1 MRILS
6 VGSGFPR
13 HYYEQGE
20 LLAALEELWARRHF
34 NTERLERLHKNVL
47 VGGRH
52 LALPIEE
59 YERLATFGAA
69 NDAWIEVAQEVGEAA
84 VRDALDRAGLAP
96 ADVGSLY
103 FVTVTGV
110 ATPSIDAR
118 LVNRLGLSPQVKR
131 VPIFGLGCVAGA
143 AGIARAADY
152 VRGFPD
158 EVAVLLSVELC
169 SLTLQREDLSVPNLI
184 ASGLF
189 GDGAAAV
196 VVAGE
201 ERARRMGEGGA
212 AGGGAEAGVAAG
224 GGATGLGE
232 SGGEGGGAAAAANR
246 RQPGP
251 RVLATRSVFY
261 PDSERVMGWD
271 ITERGF
277 GIVLS
282 ADVPEVAR
290 KFLRDDVDRFLADNG
305 LARGDIGSWVCHPG
319 GPKVLEAMEQSLELP
334 EGALD
339 VTWRSLREVGNLS
352 STSVLL
358 VLQDTLDHHRPPPGT
373 RGLLLAMGPG
383 FCSELVLLEW

>member
-1 MRILS
+1 MKIAS
-6 VGSGFPR
+6 VGSAFPP
-13 HYYEQGE
+13 HYYDQDT
-20 LLAALEELWARRHF
+20 LLGALRETWRGRHH
-34 NTERLERLHKNVL
+34 NLARLERLHKNVL

-59 YERLATFGAA
+59 YGRLGNWGQA
-69 NDAWIEVAQEVGEAA
+69 NDAWIRVAQEVGERAVAA
-84 VRDALDRAGLAP
+84 ALERADLAP
-96 ADVGSLY
+96 ADVDALY

-118 LVNRLGLSPQVKR
+118 LVNRLGLPPRVKR

-152 VRGFPD
+152 VRGFPG

-169 SLTLQREDLSVPNLI
+169 SLTLQPEDLSIPNLI

-196 VVAGE
+196 VV
-201 ERARRMGEGGA
+201 
-212 AGGGAEAGVAAG
+212 
-224 GGATGLGE
+224 
-232 SGGEGGGAAAAANR
+232 SGGERSAE
-246 RQPGP
+246 GP

-261 PDSERVMGWD
+261 PETERVMGWD
-271 ITERGF
+271 ISQRGF
-277 GIVLS
+277 QIVLS
-282 ADVPEVAR
+282 AEVPEVAR
-290 KFLRDDVDRFLADNG
+290 RHLGPDVDRFLADHG
-305 LARGDIGSWVCHPG
+305 LTRADVGSWVCHPG
-319 GPKVLEAMEQSLELP
+319 GPKVLEAMQEALELP
-334 EGALD
+334 DGALE

-358 VLQDTLDHHRPPPGT
+358 VLEDTLYRHRPPAGT
-373 RGLLLAMGPG
+373 LGVLLAMGPG